1 MKWTPKAFAALWLAS
16 LGVPSLGVFA
26 VLLAL
31 RTNPA
36 SILLITVVLVVAQAF
51 VLLNSFGIDS
61 DELANRRSRATL
73 IRFNLLA
80 MLTYPTLLFVAIWIS
95 FNAMDGINSGI

>member
-1 MKWTPKAFAALWLAS
+1 
-16 LGVPSLGVFA
+16 
-26 VLLAL
+26 
-31 RTNPA
+31 
-36 SILLITVVLVVAQAF
+36 